1 MVQQRQKSRMA
12 AAILAGSL
20 AAGCV
25 TAPPPQ
31 QTSQVRP
38 NVLFMGAVEPAGGE
52 RAKLQSLIFDLASAW
67 ANCDA
72 ALMTRTLAADVDFAY
87 PTTRI
92 KGIAATVANLEA
104 FCAEAE
110 AVSIYF
116 PADAFYIDAPA
127 GRIAAELQFRATV
140 KGQRQV
146 VNDVWIATVGGGRIA
161 VIKEYL
167 DGRVRHLQAKGELSL
182 EEGAPFLTPWPP
194 AVKKGPEGR
203 NAAPAK

>member
-1 MVQQRQKSRMA
+1 MIQKRRNGRA
-12 AAILAGSL
+12 AAAMTAVALV
-20 AAGCV
+20 AGCA
-25 TAPPPQ
+25 TAPAPKPAGE
-31 QTSQVRP
+31 VRP
-38 NVLFMGAVEPAGGE
+38 NVVFMGAMEPAGGA
-52 RAKLQSLIFDLASAW
+52 RAKMQSLIFDLAAAW

-72 ALMTRTLAADVDFAY
+72 ALMTQTLAADVDFAY

-92 KGIAATVANLEA
+92 KGIEATLANLAA

-110 AVSIYF
+110 KVSLFF

-146 VNDVWIATVGGGRIA
+146 VNDVWIATVQDGRISI
-161 VIKEYL
+161 IKEYL

-182 EEGAPFLTPWPP
+182 DEGAPFLTPWPP
-194 AVKKGPEGR
+194 AVKKGP
-203 NAAPAK
+203 